1 MKKPIRF
8 SSIGAFV
15 LGAIAILVGAILFFG
30 SADVFMSSR
39 EYVMFFDQSVN
50 GLSMGSPVK
59 FRGVNVG
66 MVSRVALSQTQ
77 KADHPQIAI
86 FVNLHPQ
93 DGDTNLGV
101 DGDFFAAEKL
111 KTLIDQGLRA
121 QLRSQSVLSGD
132 LYLSLD
138 MLPEEEAYFYLAADS
153 KVPEIPTVR
162 SGLMEE
168 LTANSV
174 NVTRSMTSALD
185 NLQRVLANI
194 DRKLDPVSNSSL
206 ETMEQLKKTLK
217 TFNEFV
223 DPDSPLGYQLPRSLS
238 EIEKAAKSIRILAEY
253 LERDPSSVLFG
264 RAKVETVDH

>member
-15 LGAIAILVGAILFFG
+15 VVALGIFVGAILFFG
-30 SADVFMSSR
+30 SADILKSSR

-50 GLSMGSPVK
+50 GLSLGSPVK

-66 MVSRVALSQTQ
+66 LVSRIALSHT
-77 KADHPQIAI
+77 KINDHPQIAI

-93 DGDTNLGV
+93 EGDAALGV

-111 KTLIDQGLRA
+111 KTLVDQGLRA

-138 MLPEEEAYFYLAADS
+138 MLPEEEAHFFLPLES
-153 KVPEIPTVR
+153 KVPEIPSVR

-194 DRKLDPVSNSSL
+194 DHKLDSVSNSSL
-206 ETMEQLKKTLK
+206 ETMEQLRKTLK